1 MPTER
6 LSMRKIH
13 EVFRLKFAC
22 GLSDRRIARSCS
34 IARSTVGEYLRRFAL
49 AGLSWPLSS
58 ELDAAA
64 LERLLFSPSPVVAV
78 SDRPVPLWAHIHQ
91 ELRRKGVT
99 LALLWEEYRGSH
111 PQGYQYSWFC
121 DLYRAWHGKID
132 LVMRQ
137 DHQAG
142 EKLFVDYA
150 GQTVPIVD
158 RRTGEIL
165 FDAQIFVA
173 VLGASNY
180 SYAEATRTQTLPDWI
195 GAHVRTFAFLG
206 GVPEIVVPDNLKS
219 GVTKPC
225 RYEPDIN
232 PTYHAMAA
240 HYETVVIPARVRKA
254 RDKAKVEAG
263 VLLVERW
270 ILAALRNRTFTSL
283 TELNEAIRGLL
294 TRLNERRFQKL
305 PGSRRSMFE
314 TVDRPALLPLPASPY
329 VFEEWSYARVGIDY
343 HVDVDG
349 HYYSVPYAL
358 VKKQVDIRATS
369 ATVEVLFKGNRIASH
384 ARSSLKGKHTTVKE
398 HMPSSH
404 RRYAEWTPVRIR
416 RWAATVGPQTE
427 SHVAAIMEHRT
438 HPEQGFRAA
447 LGIMRLFKLY
457 GADRLEAACKRA
469 SKYRLYSYKGV
480 ANILKTGADRL
491 DASKNAPALPPI
503 IHDNIRGPGYYH

>member
-6 LSMRKIH
+6 LSMRKIQ

-22 GLSDRRIARSCS
+22 GLSDRQIARSCS
-34 IARSTVGEYLRRFAL
+34 TARSTVGEYLRRFTA
-49 AGLSWPLSS
+49 AGLSWPLPPG
-58 ELDAAA
+58 LDAGE
-64 LERLLFSPSPVVAV
+64 LERLLFPQSPVVAV

-99 LALLWEEYRGSH
+99 LALLWEEYRSTH

-121 DLYRAWHGKID
+121 DLYRAWAGKID

-137 DHQAG
+137 EHRAG

-158 RRTGEIL
+158 RFTGEIL
-165 FDAQIFVA
+165 FTAQVFVA
-173 VLGASNY
+173 VMGASNY
-180 SYAEATRTQTLPDWI
+180 TYAEATRSQTSPDWI
-195 GAHVRTFAFLG
+195 GSHVRTFAFMG

-240 HYETVVIPARVRKA
+240 HYGIVVIPARVKRPK
-254 RDKAKVEAG
+254 DKAKVEAG

-270 ILAALRNRTFTSL
+270 ILAALRNRIFTSL
-283 TELNEAIRGLL
+283 SELNEAIRGLL
-294 TRLNERRFQKL
+294 VRLNSRSFQKL

-314 TVDRPALLPLPASPY
+314 SLDRPALRPLPATPY
-329 VFEEWSYARVGIDY
+329 VYEEWSYARVGIDY

-349 HYYSVPYAL
+349 HYYSVPSSL
-358 VKKQVDIRATS
+358 VKKQVDIRITAG
-369 ATVEVLFKGNRIASH
+369 TVEVLYKGHRVASH
-384 ARSSLKGKHTTVKE
+384 ARSFLKGKPTTLPE
-398 HMPSSH
+398 HMPSSY
-404 RRYAEWTPVRIR
+404 RRYAEWTPERIR
-416 RWAATVGPQTE
+416 SWAATVGPQTQA
-427 SHVAAIMEHRT
+427 HVSAIMEHRT

-447 LGIMRLFKLY
+447 LGVMRLFKQY
-457 GADRLEAACKRA
+457 GTERLEAACKRA
-469 SKYRLYSYKGV
+469 SRYRLYSYKGV

-491 DASKNAPALPPI
+491 DDRKSTPSNPLI
-503 IHDNIRGPGYYH
+503 VHDNIRGPGYYH

>member
-22 GLSDRRIARSCS
+22 GLSDRQIARSCQV
-34 IARSTVGEYLRRFAL
+34 ARSTVGEYLRRFTQ

-58 ELDAAA
+58 DLDAAA
-64 LERLLFSPSPVVAV
+64 LERLLFPALPVIPV
-78 SDRPVPLWAHIHQ
+78 SDRPVPLWVHIHQ

-99 LALLWEEYRGSH
+99 LALLWEEYRASH
-111 PQGYQYSWFC
+111 PQGYHYSWFC

-137 DHQAG
+137 DHRAG

-173 VLGASNY
+173 VMGASNY

-206 GVPEIVVPDNLKS
+206 GVPEIIVPDNLKS

-240 HYETVVIPARVRKA
+240 HYGTVVIPARVRKA
-254 RDKAKVEAG
+254 RDKAKVEGG

-283 TELNEAIRGLL
+283 AELNEAIRGLL

-305 PGSRRSMFE
+305 PGSRRTMFE
-314 TVDRPALLPLPASPY
+314 TVDRPALRPLPTPY
-329 VFEEWSYARVGIDY
+329 TFEEWSYARVGIDY
-343 HVDVDG
+343 HVEVDG

-358 VKKQVDIRATS
+358 VKKQVDIYC
-369 ATVEVLFKGNRIASH
+369 
-384 ARSSLKGKHTTVKE
+384 LKGRKSRHQLQI
-398 HMPSSH
+398 
-404 RRYAEWTPVRIR
+404 IR
-416 RWAATVGPQTE
+416 
-427 SHVAAIMEHRT
+427 
-438 HPEQGFRAA
+438 
-447 LGIMRLFKLY
+447 
-457 GADRLEAACKRA
+457 
-469 SKYRLYSYKGV
+469 
-480 ANILKTGADRL
+480 
-491 DASKNAPALPPI
+491 KN
-503 IHDNIRGPGYYH
+503 

>member
-6 LSMRKIH
+6 LSMRKTQ

-22 GLSDRRIARSCS
+22 GLSDRQIARSCS
-34 IARSTVGEYLRRFAL
+34 IARSTVGEYLRRFTA
-49 AGLSWPLSS
+49 AGLPWPLPP
-58 ELDAAA
+58 ELDAAEM
-64 LERLLFSPSPVVAV
+64 ERLLFPPSPVVAV

-91 ELRRKGVT
+91 EQRRKGVT
-99 LALLWEEYRGSH
+99 LALLWEEYRSNH
-111 PQGYQYSWFC
+111 PQGYRYSWFC
-121 DLYRAWHGKID
+121 DLYRAWAGKID

-137 DHQAG
+137 EHRAG

-150 GQTVPIVD
+150 GQTVPIVE
-158 RRTGEIL
+158 RFTGEIL
-165 FDAQIFVA
+165 FYAQIFVA
-173 VLGASNY
+173 VMGASNY
-180 SYAEATRTQTLPDWI
+180 TYAEATRTQTLPDWI

-240 HYETVVIPARVRKA
+240 HYGTVVIPARVKRPK
-254 RDKAKVEAG
+254 DKAKVEAG

-283 TELNEAIRGLL
+283 SELNDAIRGLL
-294 TRLNERRFQKL
+294 DRLNGRPFQKL

-314 TVDRPALLPLPASPY
+314 SLDRPALRPLPATPY
-329 VFEEWSYARVGIDY
+329 VYEEWSRARVGIDY

-349 HYYSVPYAL
+349 HYYSVPSSL
-358 VKKQVDIRATS
+358 VKKQVDIRITAG
-369 ATVEVLFKGNRIASH
+369 TVEVLFKGNRVASH
-384 ARSSLKGKHTTVKE
+384 ARSFLKGKPTTLPE

-404 RRYAEWTPVRIR
+404 RRYAEWTPERIR
-416 RWAATVGPQTE
+416 NWAATVGPQTE
-427 SHVAAIMEHRT
+427 AHVLAIMEHRT

-447 LGIMRLFKLY
+447 LGIMRLFKQY
-457 GADRLEAACKRA
+457 GTERLEAACRRA

-480 ANILKTGADRL
+480 SNILKTGADRL
-491 DASKNAPALPPI
+491 DDRKSTPANPPI
-503 IHDNIRGPGYYH
+503 VHDNIRGPEYYH